1 MKKVW
6 QEIKNNTYTVF
17 RRMCSIRFL
26 TFIIMLFFFMDL
38 FLSGYRD
45 NVRSLREQAN
55 ILILPFLQTSKS
67 FLKFA
72 FLGVVYFY
80 SNVPFMEKSE
90 LFYIS
95 RLGKIRWSL
104 RNVWYIIV
112 SSWIISILFLIT
124 SVVEVAA
131 VSKVSNVWDGVIK
144 TLSLANVP
152 SVHFQVPYQIL
163 QEYKPFLLFLIIMF
177 LNWLVIMFLGLFM
190 YVISLYGKRILACIL
205 SVLIV
210 FMPSI
215 DILLGNVLLYYSPVS
230 WIDCNNWRIG
240 YEPDKP
246 GLSYI
251 FVAILFMDILL
262 MICAW
267 KRAIY
272 MEWRTEES

>member
-6 QEIKNNTYTVF
+6 QEIKNNTCTVF
-17 RRMCSIRFL
+17 QRMYSIRFL
-26 TFIIMLFFFMDL
+26 TFIIMLCFFMDL
-38 FLSGYRD
+38 FLSAYRE
-45 NVRSLREQAN
+45 NVGRLGEQAN

-95 RLGKIRWSL
+95 RLGKIRWSF
-104 RNVWYIIV
+104 RNIYYIVVSAWTISIIFLIISVLEVGIV
-112 SSWIISILFLIT
+112 SR
-124 SVVEVAA
+124 
-131 VSKVSNVWDGVIK
+131 VSNVWGSVIK

-152 SVHFQVPYQIL
+152 LLNFQIPYPIL
-163 QEYKPFLLFLIIMF
+163 QEYKPFQLLLIIML
-177 LNWLVIMFLGLFM
+177 LNWFVIMFFGLFM
-190 YVISLYGKRILACIL
+190 YVISLYGKRILACII

-215 DILLGNVLLYYSPVS
+215 DILLGNILLYYSPLS
-230 WIDCNNWRIG
+230 WIDCNNWRRG

-251 FVAILFMDILL
+251 FVAILFMDIIL
-262 MICAW
+262 MICAQ